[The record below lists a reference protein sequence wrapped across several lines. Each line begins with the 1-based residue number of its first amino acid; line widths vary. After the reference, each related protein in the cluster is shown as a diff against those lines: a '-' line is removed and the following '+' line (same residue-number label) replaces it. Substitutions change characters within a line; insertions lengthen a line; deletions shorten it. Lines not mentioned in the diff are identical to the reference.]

1 MKLKFVFRSLCV
13 AAKREEKRS
22 HSLAYARANGVIDV
36 IAREWM
42 RSDIGNANDDDRDKR
57 KMKKIDCEII
67 QRARASE
74 RVASGDLWRKRTR
87 STRLTVDAAC
97 LFASLAFAAYWL
109 TKIHTICNKLWIWS
123 GKIEEET
130 EHGERE
136 REREWEGKKI
146 AENSVHRIRIQVI
159 PAANGFVIAR
169 KYLIL
174 FILFVYRLIV
184 NKAIR
189 SSAYLPEEAEPDTN
203 CVHSVWTKHK
213 TLYLYIFIEI
223 VWGRVD
229 SGAVEYG

>member
-74 RVASGDLWRKRTR
+74 RVASGDLWSKRTR

-136 REREWEGKKI
+136 REREWEGKKLQKILCI
-146 AENSVHRIRIQVI
+146 AFAYKWFQLQMDLWS
-159 PAANGFVIAR
+159 PANIWFYLFCSFIA
-169 KYLIL
+169 L
-174 FILFVYRLIV
+174 
-184 NKAIR
+184 
-189 SSAYLPEEAEPDTN
+189 S
-203 CVHSVWTKHK
+203 WTKPSAVPHTCPK
-213 TLYLYIFIEI
+213 RQSQIQIVCTVCEQSTKHYIYIYL
-223 VWGRVD
+223 
-229 SGAVEYG
+229 SK